1 MISLAMKIIKRKPDQ
16 SLKKMHSSCLNKS
29 FFIARLKKERK
40 KEFSLLFLFILVYMY
55 NIEFSY
61 PGIIRMLIN

>member
-29 FFIARLKKERK
+29 FFIARLKRKKERK
-40 KEFSLLFLFILVYMY
+40 NFHYYFSLFLYTCTI
-55 NIEFSY
+55 
-61 PGIIRMLIN
+61 